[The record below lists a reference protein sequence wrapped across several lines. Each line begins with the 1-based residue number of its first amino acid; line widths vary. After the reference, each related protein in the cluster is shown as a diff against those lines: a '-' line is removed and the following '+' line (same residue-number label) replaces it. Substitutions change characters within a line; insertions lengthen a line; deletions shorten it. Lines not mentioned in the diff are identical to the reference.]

1 MTGPTASTDPS
12 IGPAAVDLTDP
23 QLYTDGLPHAVF
35 ARLRR
40 EDPIHR
46 HPYPGGDFWAVT
58 RYADLVTVTRDW
70 RTYSSAHRMVNLW
83 DLSEPAMAARRSII
97 ETDPPAHARLRKLA
111 MPPFTSRRVL
121 DYQQDTRRI
130 IRELVGAALSAGR
143 DGRPID
149 LVQAISAPLPIRVIV
164 SILGLPAQDTAYLVE
179 LSDHLVEG
187 TDEAAVLAA
196 DAYGNSTPL
205 DLLPFN
211 SPAAHALFEYGRQ
224 IGEQRRARPT
234 GDLVSTL
241 VQAEL
246 DGDRLTEVEYAN
258 FFQVLVF
265 AGNET
270 TRTAISNGLLAFMDH
285 PDQWAVLRQRPD
297 LVENAV
303 EEVIRWATPVLHF
316 RRTAMADTLLGDPEH
331 GGRQIAAG
339 DKVVIWHASA
349 NFDETV
355 FDHPLDFRVDRPIKP
370 KHVAFGAQGPHHC
383 LGAGLARLEIRILL
397 EELLAA
403 GVEFHRT
410 GDVLRAR
417 SNFVNGIVRLPAR
430 ITGPGQPLPSRSFAP
445 V

>member
-1 MTGPTASTDPS
+1 MTDTAHLDLAT
-12 IGPAAVDLTDP
+12 VDLTDP
-23 QLYTDGLPHAVF
+23 DLYARGIPHEVF

-40 EDPIHR
+40 EDPVHR
-46 HPYPGGDFWAVT
+46 HPYSGGDFWAVT

-70 RTYSSAHRMVNLW
+70 QTYSSAARMVNLW
-83 DLSEPAMAARRSII
+83 DLSEEAMAARRSII

-111 MPPFTSRRVL
+111 MPPFTSRKVV
-121 DYQQDTRRI
+121 DYAEATRAI
-130 IRELVGAALSAGR
+130 TRELVAEALQAG
-143 DGRPID
+143 D
-149 LVQAISAPLPIRVIV
+149 LDVVTAISAPLPIRVIV
-164 SILGLPAQDTAYLVE
+164 SILGIPAEDTDYMVE

-196 DAYGNSTPL
+196 DAYGNTTPL
-205 DLLPFN
+205 ELLPFN
-211 SPAAHALFEYGRQ
+211 SPAAHALFEYGREM
-224 IGEQRRARPT
+224 GEQRRAQPT

-241 VQAEL
+241 VHSEVG
-246 DGDRLTEVEYAN
+246 GDRLTDTEFSN

-285 PDQWAVLRQRPD
+285 PDQWELLRANPD

-316 RRTAMADTLLGDPEH
+316 RRTAMTDTVLGDPEH
-331 GGRQIAAG
+331 GGREIAAG

-355 FDHPLDFRVDRPIKP
+355 FEDPLAFRVDRPVRP
-370 KHVAFGAQGPHHC
+370 KHLAFGAQGPHHC
-383 LGAGLARLEIRILL
+383 LGASLARLEIRILL

-403 GVEFHRT
+403 GAVFERT
-410 GDVLRAR
+410 GEVVRAR
-417 SNFVNGIVRLPAR
+417 STFVNGIVRLPAR
-430 ITGPGQPLPSRSFAP
+430 VSTGVGTG
-445 V
+445 